1 MADAT
6 NDVVKRGK
14 NKARGNSTGTIYQH
28 RDGKRWCWQITVG
41 YKLGKQ
47 IRVSGITADKTS
59 AQKAAAKAVTD
70 HERGMLAAPD
80 RTTFDEYAKTWLTRQ
95 RGLATSTQRGYK
107 QDLGYALEHLG
118 KMKVRDIRP
127 QHIKD
132 AMSALAERQMTTGLG
147 KGRTM
152 ASRTLAGVLT
162 RIRAVLR
169 EAVSDGLMYVNH
181 ATNVKRPKVARTEHP
196 GVALD
201 FDQAAR
207 LHELG
212 NALYEAGAARL
223 WPALF
228 LCASLGLRKG
238 EAMGLTWKHVDLEAG
253 VIHIRQNLT
262 APGGPLEMRPSA
274 KTEAGNRDLLIPSSL
289 KAMLNKHKT
298 AMLEEYAHKGVT
310 MRSDAPV
317 FPTSEGAFTHPDN
330 LQRALVNLVDWSN
343 PDTKLRDKRT
353 KTKAKKRT
361 FKLERT
367 ALERRMK
374 LIPRQHRAALEAV
387 IRAGDP
393 LPRISPHDL
402 RHTAGTLMLRRG
414 VPIEVVSKTL
424 GHSDIAL
431 TYRVYRHVLES
442 EKRQHIVDLFETPP
456 PKRDVQN
463 VAVN

>member
-1 MADAT
+1 MIERD
-6 NDVVKRGK
+6 KRGK
-14 NKARGNSTGTIYQH
+14 HKTRGNSTGTVYQH
-28 RDGKRWCWQITVG
+28 RDGKRWCWQVTVG

-47 IRVSGITADKTS
+47 IRVSGIADDKT
-59 AQKAAAKAVTD
+59 AAHKALAKAVAD

-80 RTTFDEYAKTWLTRQ
+80 RTTFEEYAKTWLARQ
-95 RGLATSTQRGYK
+95 KGLATSTQRGYK

-118 KMKVRDIRP
+118 RMKVRDIRP

-132 AMSALAERQMTTGLG
+132 AMSALAERAMTAGLG

-152 ASRTLAGVLT
+152 ASRTLAGILT

-169 EAVSDGLMYVNH
+169 EAVSDGLIFVNH

-212 NALYEAGAARL
+212 NALHEAGAARL

-238 EAMGLTWKHVDLEAG
+238 EAMGLTWKHVDFENG
-253 VIHIRQNLT
+253 VIRIRQNLT
-262 APGGPLEMRPSA
+262 APGGVLELRPSV
-274 KTEAGNRDLLIPSSL
+274 KTEAGNRDLHMPSSL
-289 KAMLNKHKT
+289 KAMLAQHKA

-310 MRSDAPV
+310 MRADAPL

-330 LQRALVNLVDWSN
+330 LQRALTNLVAWSDL
-343 PDTKLRDKRT
+343 DTKLRDKRT
-353 KTKAKKRT
+353 KTKVKART
-361 FKLERT
+361 FKLERPT
-367 ALERRMK
+367 LERRLK
-374 LIPRQHRAALEAV
+374 LIPRAHRATLEAV
-387 IRAGDP
+387 IRAGAP
-393 LPRISPHDL
+393 LPSISPHDL

-424 GHSDIAL
+424 GHADIAL

-442 EKRQHIVDLFETPP
+442 EKRQHIVDLFEAPL
-456 PKRDVQN
+456 PKRDVQPMT
-463 VAVN
+463 VN